1 MLETLISA
9 RYRFYQRAVGLLV
22 LATLGVLFA
31 MLWMTNRQFGFF
43 SQTYHLHGFLDNVK
57 SIQRATPVTLAGLKI
72 GEVYNLAITDY
83 NRIRIE
89 LILDREYQSRIRED
103 SAAQVKTDLLGNAHI
118 EINMGNPARS
128 VLRDGADISFVRSP
142 DLDALLSQ
150 AQEQLTQVSGVL
162 ANVRTITEELK
173 KPEGGLLG
181 TLDAFARVTQE
192 FSTRLSGY
200 LQRIDGVLR
209 DAAEL
214 SGQLGPLLREL
225 TAVSREASRSAG
237 DLAAVG
243 ARIREGQGVLG
254 GMTDSNSPLSRD
266 VAASTRKL
274 RAVLT
279 GLEKLTDRLPAYG
292 QQVERILQQTERMT
306 AKLAE
311 ASSQVPGLI
320 DKGYLVAED
329 VDDMVGGI
337 KRSALLRILNP
348 AEPGRRLLE
357 APRDIE
363 WSAPAA
369 PPP

>member
-1 MLETLISA
+1 MLENLISA

-31 MLWMTNRQFGFF
+31 MLWMANRQFVFF
-43 SQTYHLHGFLDNVK
+43 SQTYRLYGFLDNVRN
-57 SIQRATPVTLAGLKI
+57 IQRATPVTLAGLKV
-72 GEVYNLAITDY
+72 GEVYNLTITDY
-83 NRIRIE
+83 NQIRIE
-89 LILDREYQSRIRED
+89 LILDREYQPRIRED
-103 SAAQVKTDLLGNAHI
+103 SAAQVKTDLLGSARI
-118 EINMGNPARS
+118 EINMGNPAQS
-128 VLRDGADISFVRSP
+128 VLRDGADIPFLRAP
-142 DLDALLSQ
+142 DLDALIKQ
-150 AQEQLTQVSGVL
+150 AQEQLTQVSVVL
-162 ANVRTITEELK
+162 ANVRDITEELK

-181 TLDAFARVTQE
+181 ALDAFARVTQE

-225 TAVSREASRSAG
+225 TAVSREASRSAA

-279 GLEKLTDRLPAYG
+279 GLEKLTDRLPVYG

-306 AKLAE
+306 TKLAE

-320 DKGYLVAED
+320 DKSRLVAED

-337 KRSALLRILNP
+337 KRSALLQILNP

-357 APRDIE
+357 APRDTE
-363 WSAPAA
+363 WSAPAS
-369 PPP
+369 PSP

>member
-9 RYRFYQRAVGLLV
+9 RYRFYQRSVGLLV

-43 SQTYHLHGFLDNVK
+43 SQTYRLYGFLDNVK
-57 SIQRATPVTLAGLKI
+57 NIQRATPVTLAGLKI
-72 GEVYNLAITDY
+72 GEVHNLTITDY
-83 NRIRIE
+83 NQIRIE
-89 LILDREYQSRIRED
+89 LILDREYQPRIRED

-118 EINMGNPARS
+118 EINMGSPTQS
-128 VLRDGADISFVRSP
+128 MLRDGADLSFLRAP
-142 DLDALLSQ
+142 DLDVLLRQ
-150 AQEQLTQVSGVL
+150 AQEQLVQVSAVL
-162 ANVRTITEELK
+162 TNVRTITDELK

-209 DAAEL
+209 DATEL

-225 TAVSREASRSAG
+225 TAVSREASRSAA

-266 VAASTRKL
+266 MVASARKL

-279 GLEKLTDRLPAYG
+279 ELEKQAERLPGYG

-306 AKLAE
+306 TTLAE
-311 ASSQVPGLI
+311 ASGQVPDLI
-320 DKGYLVAED
+320 DKSRLVAED

-348 AEPGRRLLE
+348 EEPGRRLLD
-357 APRDIE
+357 APRDTE
-363 WSAPAA
+363 WSAPTAS
-369 PPP
+369 PP

>member
-9 RYRFYQRAVGLLV
+9 RYRFYQRSVGLLV
-22 LATLGVLFA
+22 LATLSVLFA

-43 SQTYHLHGFLDNVK
+43 SQTYRLHGVLDNVK
-57 SIQRATPVTLAGLKI
+57 NIQRTTPITLAGLKV
-72 GEVYNLAITDY
+72 GEVRDLTITDY
-83 NRIRIE
+83 NQIRIE
-89 LILDREYQSRIRED
+89 LILDQEYQPRIRGD
-103 SAAQVKTDLLGNAHI
+103 SSAQVKTDLLGNAHI
-118 EINMGNPARS
+118 EINMGDPARP
-128 VLRDGADISFVRSP
+128 VLRDGEKIPFLRAP
-142 DLDALLSQ
+142 DLDMLLRQ
-150 AQEQLTQVSGVL
+150 AQEQLVQVSAVL
-162 ANVRTITEELK
+162 TNVRAITDALR

-225 TAVSREASRSAG
+225 TAVSREANRSAA

-254 GMTDSNSPLSRD
+254 GMTDSDSPLSRD
-266 VAASTRKL
+266 MVASAHKL
-274 RAVLT
+274 RAVLA
-279 GLEKLTDRLPAYG
+279 GLEKLADRLPAYG
-292 QQVERILQQTERMT
+292 QQIERILQQTERTT

-311 ASSQVPGLI
+311 ASGQVPGLI
-320 DKGYLVAED
+320 DKSRLVAED
-329 VDDMVGGI
+329 MDDMVGGI
-337 KRSALLRILNP
+337 KRSALFRTLSP
-348 AEPGRRLLE
+348 VEPGRRLLE

-363 WSAPAA
+363 GSTPAA